1 MPDKELSELDK
12 LLRQMMETPSAA
24 NRRKQILKIIKL
36 ASRDDQRAV
45 FEWLN
50 LHFKEAASG

>member
-12 LLRQMMETPSAA
+12 LLRQMMEVPTSAH
-24 NRRKQILKIIKL
+24 RRKQILRIIKL

-45 FEWLN
+45 FNWLT
-50 LHFKEAASG
+50 LHFKKVTRG

>member
-1 MPDKELSELDK
+1 MPDKELSGLDK
-12 LLRQMMETPSAA
+12 LLRQMMEVPTPAH
-24 NRRKQILKIIKL
+24 RRKQILRIIEL

-45 FEWLN
+45 FDWLT